1 MLALVAGLAAMAYAY
16 GSADHQIASRRAQAA
31 SLAAQAQ
38 QAQSAAER
46 LAPYTSFIAL
56 REQRMQ
62 AVDTLIDSRFD
73 WAHVFHEFGR
83 VLPSQTSVTSLTGN
97 IGAAASVASAGTP
110 AGSRAASS
118 SAAGTAAVA
127 SATPPGSVPTFTL
140 AGCATSQPVVA
151 LTLERLR
158 LIDGVKEVTLQS
170 SSSGASGGCTRAS
183 PLHAH
188 GHIRS
193 AAELFCRRCRDQ
205 DGLGLDQRRLCAG
218 VSRHPRGEREMT
230 TRDRTV
236 LIVVV
241 LVAVLGAAW
250 MLVVAP
256 ERQQASQLGAQVLR
270 PRRSLRAPKARRRAR
285 APRSPSTPQPT
296 PPS

>member
-1 MLALVAGLAAMAYAY
+1 MRAVNLIPAEQRSGASVGVGRSQGGAYALLALVAGLAAMAYAY

-170 SSSGASGGCTRAS
+170 SSSGASGGCTTREPAFTLTVTFDPLPSSSAVTAATKTVSDSTSAGSAPAS
-183 PLHAH
+183 AGTP
-188 GHIRS
+188 
-193 AAELFCRRCRDQ
+193 
-205 DGLGLDQRRLCAG
+205 G
-218 VSRHPRGEREMT
+218 VS
-230 TRDRTV
+230 
-236 LIVVV
+236 
-241 LVAVLGAAW
+241 
-250 MLVVAP
+250 
-256 ERQQASQLGAQVLR
+256 
-270 PRRSLRAPKARRRAR
+270 AR
-285 APRSPSTPQPT
+285 
-296 PPS
+296 